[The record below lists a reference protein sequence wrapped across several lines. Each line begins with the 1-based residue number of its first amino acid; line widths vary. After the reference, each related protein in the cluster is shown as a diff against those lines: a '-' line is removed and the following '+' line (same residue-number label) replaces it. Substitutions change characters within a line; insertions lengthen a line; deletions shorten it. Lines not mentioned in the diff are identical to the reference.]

1 MSTDPHRGASDGLP
15 PSLPS
20 SEEGTDPDGATA
32 PPGARGRRRR
42 GRKRGGCLV
51 SLLVTLAVLA
61 LIAGGL
67 ALAAPR
73 LLEAVG
79 RDRTALPWGPECAV
93 QTEDGA
99 IALTVEEAQ
108 RATTAV
114 ALSARGA
121 EAPDTSDI
129 DPAALERLAQGPP
142 DDAGPSLTCRVSPA
156 SGLERQEMAESGLT
170 PRAEEVLE
178 AMGEV
183 FGEQSLGGYE
193 PGGVDSGHGTDS
205 AHYDGRAIDVFYRPV
220 NEENRREG
228 WLLAHWLVAH
238 AEELQVAN
246 VIFDDKIWNARGS
259 AGGWWDYI
267 SPDPDNEILR
277 HLDHVH
283 VDVQRGG

>member
-1 MSTDPHRGASDGLP
+1 MSTDPRQGASDDP
-15 PSLPS
+15 RSPSAPRPRDTGAGR
-20 SEEGTDPDGATA
+20 GTG
-32 PPGARGRRRR
+32 GARPHRRR
-42 GRKRGGCLV
+42 RGGCLV
-51 SLLVTLAVLA
+51 RLLIGLAVLA
-61 LIAGGL
+61 LLAGGL

-73 LLEAVG
+73 LLDAAG
-79 RDRTALPWGPECAV
+79 KDRTALPWGPECAV
-93 QTEDGA
+93 HTEDGSVG
-99 IALTVEEAQ
+99 LTAEEAQ
-108 RATTAV
+108 LATTAV

-121 EAPDTSDI
+121 EAPDTSGI
-129 DPAALERLAQGPP
+129 DPAALERLAEGPP
-142 DDAGPSLTCRVSPA
+142 DDAGPSLTCRASPA
-156 SGLERQEMAESGLT
+156 SGLEREDLAESGLT
-170 PRAEEVLE
+170 PRAENVLE

-193 PGGVDSGHGTDS
+193 PGGVDSGHGGDS

-238 AEELQVAN
+238 AEELHVAN

-259 AGGWWDYI
+259 AGGWWDYR